1 MPRSDADLERR
12 PPTGELFIRHD
23 REHIMINADL
33 GHYQSEFVAHDDNE
47 TMGFN
52 TSGMLGFGM
61 ATTLSNAWAPR
72 VSFAGTMTRFGV
84 KLGTSAVLNMV
95 REFGPDREEQ
105 LQ

>member
-1 MPRSDADLERR
+1 
-12 PPTGELFIRHD
+12 
-23 REHIMINADL
+23 
-33 GHYQSEFVAHDDNE
+33 
-47 TMGFN
+47 
-52 TSGMLGFGM
+52 MLGFGM